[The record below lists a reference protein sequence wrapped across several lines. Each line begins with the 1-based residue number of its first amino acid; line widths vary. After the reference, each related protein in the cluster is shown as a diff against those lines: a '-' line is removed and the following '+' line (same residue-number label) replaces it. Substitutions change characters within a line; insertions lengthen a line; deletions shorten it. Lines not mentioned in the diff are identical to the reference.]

1 MNLKCIVCYKSADVI
16 YDAQTMCKEHFE
28 LLFKDQFGVKNM
40 SDKKSWGKS
49 VYEMKGYKS

>member
-1 MNLKCIVCYKSADVI
+1 MKCIICYKPADVI